1 MVITRDIR
9 DEIKNSVS
17 SGINSILRSDEFLDQ
32 LIQKVTENVA
42 KTLKVR
48 FTELEKKLADNSAV
62 IVELKEETALLRYE
76 NECLSQ
82 KYDDIEQASRINKLR
97 IFQVK
102 EKSQEKLAQEVTN
115 IIKSHLGVTIDHNEI
130 LSCTR
135 IGKKVNNKPRGIL
148 LKLTNIHKKQDIFNK
163 KKNFKRT
170 GIVIKE
176 DLTDLRLKIMEAA
189 IEKTSLK
196 GVWTYNGRVFVL
208 KDGKKI
214 MIKSKKDLDRL

>member
-1 MVITRDIR
+1 MILGTERQGLEPAICRRIENVLNSRRISVPVTRHIR

-17 SGINSILRSDEFLDQ
+17 SGRSDEFLDQ
-32 LIQKVTENVA
+32 LILTENVA
-42 KTLKVR
+42 KTLEVR

-62 IVELKEETALLRYE
+62 NVELKEETALLRYE

-82 KYDDIEQASRINKLR
+82 KYDDIEQASRINNLR

-102 EKSQEKLAQEVTN
+102 KKPQEKLAE
-115 IIKSHLGVTIDHNEI
+115 E
-130 LSCTR
+130 
-135 IGKKVNNKPRGIL
+135 VNNKPRGIL

-163 KKNFKRT
+163 KKNFKGT
-170 GIVIKE
+170 GIDIKE

-196 GVWTYNGRVFVL
+196 IVWTYNGRVFVL

>member
-1 MVITRDIR
+1 MVITRGLR

-42 KTLKVR
+42 KTLEVR

-76 NECLSQ
+76 NGCLSQ
-82 KYDDIEQASRINKLR
+82 KYDDIEQASRINNLR

-102 EKSQEKLAQEVTN
+102 EKPQEKLAEEVTN

-135 IGKKVNNKPRGIL
+135 IGKKVNNKPRG
-148 LKLTNIHKKQDIFNK
+148 T
-163 KKNFKRT
+163 
-170 GIVIKE
+170 V
-176 DLTDLRLKIMEAA
+176 EA
-189 IEKTSLK
+189 
-196 GVWTYNGRVFVL
+196 
-208 KDGKKI
+208 D
-214 MIKSKKDLDRL
+214 